1 MNKTKNIIIIV
12 LSFLLI
18 ITFSNSDS
26 HKNDSEIQDLKGQLN
41 NLNSQV
47 EDYKNQITTLQEEK
61 TKLESEKKTL
71 EQEVEQLK
79 TSNLNKSTQNTSA
92 SASTNSTSSPDNTTS
107 TNSYTVYVTNSGKKY
122 HSAGCSYLNKSKIS
136 IDKNT
141 AISRGYTPCSK
152 CNP

>member
-41 NLNSQV
+41 NLNSQI

-79 TSNLNKSTQNTSA
+79 TSNSNDSTQNNTTNISA
-92 SASTNSTSSPDNTTS
+92 SSSNFNDNNKTD
-107 TNSYTVYVTNSGKKY
+107 SYTVYITNNGKKY
-122 HSAGCSYLNKSKIS
+122 HSENCSSLSKSKIS
-136 IDKNT
+136 IDKNN
-141 AISRGYTPCSK
+141 AISKGYTPCSK
-152 CNP
+152 CSP